1 MTNTPTTRHDLRA
14 ERTAL
19 ALGVLSLVWAGAF
32 LLSSLLHAGITVD
45 LGIMVLEE
53 PTVLPA
59 QIVETVSGLALAVGG
74 LALLTRRSWARAAAT
89 TGHAV
94 ALAGVTQGILV
105 TITLGRGTSSVR
117 NDVFHWVMV
126 VVLVSGLLTL
136 ARSSVRAAIEDRS
149 NPHRAET

>member
-14 ERTAL
+14 ERMAL

-32 LLSSLLHAGITVD
+32 LLSSLLHAGITVN

-53 PTVLPA
+53 ATILPA

-74 LALLTRRSWARAAAT
+74 LALLTRRSWARTAAT

-94 ALAGVTQGILV
+94 ALVGVTQGILV
-105 TITLGRGTSSVR
+105 TTFRDGTSSVR
-117 NDVFHWVMV
+117 NDIFHWAMV
-126 VVLVSGLLTL
+126 VVLVSGLLALT
-136 ARSSVRAAIEDRS
+136 RPSVRAAIEDRS
-149 NPHRAET
+149 DPQRAET